1 MGTRRPHEDTE
12 GTNSWARPAR
22 ASGERAARPPTGP
35 PGTAR
40 GRLLKRE
47 RPRLAGQVVSARPAP
62 PPVSRTQ
69 LYWTCQLG
77 GWALALGAFVVLAAL
92 TGGIEGPA
100 APSAAEVVVSIAVFL
115 AVGVGG
121 THAVH
126 LVATRR
132 GWLGL
137 SLGALAW
144 RLALA
149 VGAAAAAMQPVS
161 YGLARLTDP
170 IYKPHAVAPLPPP
183 DLPDLVGGTLM
194 LAALYAVWATVY
206 ALAATAFRLADAER
220 DRLRLRASLAEA
232 RMRALEAQ
240 LNPHF
245 LFNAL
250 NTVRA
255 LVTDEPAE
263 ARRAVTLLSAILRR
277 TLAAG
282 REPTHPVAAELD
294 LVRDYLALEGIRF
307 ERRLRARVEA
317 EDGALGAEVPALL
330 VQTLVENAV
339 KHGVAR
345 RRDGGDVDVRVALDG
360 AGLVVR
366 VESPL
371 ADGAADAEGTGVGLA
386 NARERL
392 ALLYGAAARLSLT
405 LADGRAVAEAHVPAT
420 AHA

>member
-1 MGTRRPHEDTE
+1 MT
-12 GTNSWARPAR
+12 
-22 ASGERAARPPTGP
+22 
-35 PGTAR
+35 
-40 GRLLKRE
+40 
-47 RPRLAGQVVSARPAP
+47 
-62 PPVSRTQ
+62 RTQ

-77 GWALALGAFVVLAAL
+77 GWALALGAFAGLAAL

-137 SLGALAW
+137 PLGALAW

-170 IYKPHAVAPLPPP
+170 IYKPHARRAPSPPP
-183 DLPDLVGGTLM
+183 SLADLVGGTLM
-194 LAALYAVWATVY
+194 LTALYAVWATVY

-282 REPTHPVAAELD
+282 REPTHPVA
-294 LVRDYLALEGIRF
+294 G
-307 ERRLRARVEA
+307 RARPRPGLPRPRGDPVRA
-317 EDGALGAEVPALL
+317 PPPRPASRPR
-330 VQTLVENAV
+330 TGRSAPRSRPSSS
-339 KHGVAR
+339 R
-345 RRDGGDVDVRVALDG
+345 RSSRT
-360 AGLVVR
+360 
-366 VESPL
+366 P
-371 ADGAADAEGTGVGLA
+371 
-386 NARERL
+386 
-392 ALLYGAAARLSLT
+392 
-405 LADGRAVAEAHVPAT
+405 
-420 AHA
+420 